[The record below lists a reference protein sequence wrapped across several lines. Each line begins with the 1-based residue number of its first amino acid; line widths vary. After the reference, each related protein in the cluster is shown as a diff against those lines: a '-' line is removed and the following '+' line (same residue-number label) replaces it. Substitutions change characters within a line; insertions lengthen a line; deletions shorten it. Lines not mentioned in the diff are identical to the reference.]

1 MTPDPI
7 VEEVRTVR
15 DAFAKEHDYDVAR
28 IFDALRAMAAE
39 SGGPRVTLP
48 PRRPNVRAV
57 QPTAAADD
65 TGTYRPGLGAERCAL
80 D

>member
-1 MTPDPI
+1 MTQDPI
-7 VEEVRTVR
+7 VEEVRAVR
-15 DAFAKEHDYDVAR
+15 DAFAKEHEYDVAK

-48 PRRPNVRAV
+48 PRRRNVPAV

-65 TGTYRPGLGAERCAL
+65 TGTYRPGHRR
-80 D
+80 